1 MKRKRIGFTD
11 NSRPQRLFIRASGFG
26 FDAFAV
32 RVRAMRLIHDREDHS
47 QRRGTHS
54 WKNRVRPERNDSQ
67 P

>member
-1 MKRKRIGFTD
+1 MKDKRMGYTD
-11 NSRPQRLFIRASGFG
+11 NSRPRRLFIPASGFG

-32 RVRAMRLIHDREDHS
+32 RVRAMRLTRVREYHY
-47 QRRGTHS
+47 QPRGARR